1 MLLFHH
7 DNRKFDEEDSII
19 GNHYDIRKNILER
32 YQSEE
37 LFRNMSDVL
46 YMTNRV
52 RDSWDYENVYEVV
65 PKGKVVKCHTH
76 YSVVL
81 CQEELKRCTE
91 HFKRLGLAEGW
102 SDNEVEQKYINLMY
116 EAYMGNSS
124 AASQLDL
131 HFGYDY
137 DKFEEY
143 EWICQSAVVVRPY
156 PKYHDCIDSVIA
168 SSTIFPLLDMV
179 SRVKD
184 VERDYKNSGLSFNW
198 STAVYDEIINMFN
211 F

>member
-19 GNHYDIRKNILER
+19 GNHYDIRKNILSK
-32 YQSEE
+32 YQSSD
-37 LFRNMSDVL
+37 LFPNMSDVL

-81 CQEELKRCTE
+81 CQEEMKRCIDY
-91 HFKRLGLAEGW
+91 FKRLGLGLSW
-102 SDNEVEQKYINLMY
+102 SDSEVESKYINLMY
-116 EAYMGNSS
+116 EAYVGNSS
-124 AASQLDL
+124 AASSLDFY
-131 HFGYDY
+131 FGYDY

-143 EWICQSAVVVRPY
+143 EWICQSAVVVRRY
-156 PKYHDCIDSVIA
+156 MKYHDVIDSVTA
-168 SSTIFPLLDMV
+168 SSVMNPLFDMLENV
-179 SRVKD
+179 RNM
-184 VERDYKNSGLSFNW
+184 ERDYKNSSLPFNW
-198 STAVYDEIINMFN
+198 KKAVYDNIVDMFN